1 MFYQNDLSPS
11 FSEKPAF
18 KVPSSWTP
26 PIRDVQLELYLS
38 EIEDKLININESGK
52 IYPNLSMDE
61 REALNSLMN
70 DNEITTKSA
79 DKGSAVVI

>member
-18 KVPSSWTP
+18 EVPSSWTP
-26 PIRDVQLELYLS
+26 PSRDVQLGLYLR

-52 IYPNLSMDE
+52 NYPNLFKDE
-61 REALNSLMN
+61 REAL
-70 DNEITTKSA
+70 K
-79 DKGSAVVI
+79 